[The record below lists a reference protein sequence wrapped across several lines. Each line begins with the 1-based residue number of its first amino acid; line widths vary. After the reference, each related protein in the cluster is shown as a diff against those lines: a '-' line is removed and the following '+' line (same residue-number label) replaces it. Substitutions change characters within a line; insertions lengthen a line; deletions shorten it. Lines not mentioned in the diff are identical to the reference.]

1 MKSVLKMTQKGF
13 TLIELLIVMAI
24 LGVLAVVVLVAI
36 NPVEQLARARDSGKV
51 SGVQQLGRAATAYFT
66 AATQYPPVGGAWIDA
81 LVVTQDLSTDPS
93 CPWGGG
99 VNCDT
104 TGCGASQNGYC
115 YDANAS
121 ATNPQAAVWAFLESN
136 QYNNRCGGQAYTVF
150 STVDARGGIGCDMPT
165 AGTPYGFI

>member
-51 SGVQQLGRAATAYFT
+51 SGVQQLGRASTAYFT
-66 AATQYPPVGGAWIDA
+66 AATSYPPAGGAWIDA
-81 LVVTQDLSTDPS
+81 LVTTQDLSTAPS
-93 CPWGGG
+93 CPGPSGGDCTL
-99 VNCDT
+99 N
-104 TGCGASQNGYC
+104 GCASSQNGYC
-115 YDANAS
+115 YDENAS
-121 ATNPQAAVWAFLESN
+121 ATNPQAAVWASLESN

-150 STVDARGGIGCDMPT
+150 STVDARGGIGCAAPV
-165 AGTPYGFI
+165 AGTNYNFI